1 MIEWIELK
9 ARRPE
14 FISWLSFMLFDLGEN
29 VSPVNWLIYQELGYI
44 AEIQVSMD
52 EESNKGLLN
61 IKRIQLFLPINFYKN
76 HDTGYLIAWSLP
88 E

>member
-1 MIEWIELK
+1 
-9 ARRPE
+9 
-14 FISWLSFMLFDLGEN
+14 MLFDLGEN